1 MSRIGKSTALAE
13 LARRG
18 HCGSTLT
25 RRNGVSKSRRQM
37 VPVWSNF
44 GANVVGR
51 DLSHATRLGPP
62 GAAQGAARWNRIRPW
77 LHALIAGNHQTRSLV
92 HGTNLSAPAWMLLTQ
107 ALATVLL
114 MTRHRS
120 RAAKTLGILRAM
132 ISLGYP
138 GEESVRHAWRHPNL
152 SITAL
157 TVVAELLAVS
167 MAWLGL
173 RRRPR

>member
-1 MSRIGKSTALAE
+1 MRLLGVISAVQLGLGLLGVRKALRE
-13 LARRG
+13 GTEYDLGFLRG
-18 HCGSTLT
+18 SSATM
-25 RRNGVSKSRRQM
+25 K
-37 VPVWSNF
+37 
-44 GANVVGR
+44 R
-51 DLSHATRLGPP
+51 DLLFM
-62 GAAQGAARWNRIRPW
+62 
-77 LHALIAGNHQTRSLV
+77 
-92 HGTNLSAPAWMLLTQ
+92 GTNLSAPLWMLLAQ

-120 RAAKTLGILRAM
+120 RAAKTLGILGVM
-132 ISLGYP
+132 MSLGYP
-138 GEESVRHAWRHPNL
+138 AEKSVRQAWRHPNR